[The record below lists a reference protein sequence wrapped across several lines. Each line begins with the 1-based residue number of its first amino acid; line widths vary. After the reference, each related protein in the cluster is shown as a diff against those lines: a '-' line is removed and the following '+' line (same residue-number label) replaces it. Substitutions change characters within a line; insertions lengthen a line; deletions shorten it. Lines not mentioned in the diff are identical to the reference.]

1 MGGEGGSG
9 VLGVGA
15 GVVGGSCWQNLNIF
29 IQVCKVFRSLLLRV
43 AVVVAGAAECRHMTD
58 RVSRHGA
65 GPRQT
70 KYYSI
75 FYTQGNTNYFYSI
88 LLFINLL

>member
-65 GPRQT
+65 GPRHT
-70 KYYSI
+70 LNITAFSTHRATPHH
-75 FYTQGNTNYFYSI
+75 FYI
-88 LLFINLL
+88 LLFKNLL

>member
-15 GVVGGSCWQNLNIF
+15 GDVGGSCWQNLNIF

-58 RVSRHGA
+58 RVSSHGA

-70 KYYSI
+70 LNITAFSTHRATPHH
-75 FYTQGNTNYFYSI
+75 FYI
-88 LLFINLL
+88 LLFKILL